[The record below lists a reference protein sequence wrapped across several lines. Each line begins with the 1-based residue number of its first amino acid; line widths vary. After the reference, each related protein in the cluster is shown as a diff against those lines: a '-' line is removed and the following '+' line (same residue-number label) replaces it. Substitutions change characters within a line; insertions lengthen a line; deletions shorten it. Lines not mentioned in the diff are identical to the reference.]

1 MTEITVNGM
10 TCTSC
15 ATHVK
20 DALEKIP
27 GVNAAVVS
35 YPESRAQVM
44 ADTAVSHNQLLAA
57 IAALGY
63 QGSIRVGDFKDEPKI
78 RDALEGAGLHI
89 AIIGSG
95 GAAMAA
101 ALKAVE
107 QGATVTLIER
117 GTIGGT
123 CVNIGCVPS
132 KIMIRAAHI
141 AHLRRESPFDGGIAA
156 TVPAIDRSKLL
167 AQQQARVDELR
178 HAKYEGILD
187 GNPAITVLHGEAR
200 FKDDQSLVVRLNE
213 GGEREVTFDRCLVA
227 TGASPAVPPIPGLKE
242 SPYWT
247 STEALVSDTIPARL
261 AVIGSSVVALELA
274 QAFARLGSQVT
285 ILARSTLFFRE
296 DPAIGEAV
304 TAAFRAEGI
313 EVLEHTQASQV
324 AHVNG
329 EFVLTT
335 GHGELRADKLLVAT
349 GRAPN
354 TRSLALDAAGVTV
367 NAQGAIVID
376 QGMRTSNPNIYAAGD
391 CTDQPQFV
399 YVAAAAGTRA
409 AINMTGGDAALNLT
423 AMPAVVFTDP
433 QVATVGY
440 SEAEAHHDGIE
451 TDSRTLTLDNVP
463 RALANFDT
471 RGFIKLVIEEGSGRL
486 IGVQAVAP
494 EAGELIQTAVLAI
507 RNRMTVQELADQLF
521 PYLTMVEG
529 LKLAAQ
535 TPLGEICRY
544 RVCRVMPSSR
554 HRSPTLVSGCP
565 IAAIARRSLAAVILN
580 GRPPFRPRARADAK
594 PAMVRSAI
602 NSRSNSA
609 NAAKMPKTSLPA
621 AVVVS
626 MAAPWPVNTLR
637 PMPRAV
643 RSCTVLMRWRKS
655 RPSRSSFHT
664 TSVSPGRSAFR
675 QLTKPGRSSR
685 LPDAWSS

>member
-1 MTEITVNGM
+1 MTYLKITGM
-10 TCTSC
+10 TCDSC
-15 ATHVK
+15 AAHVK
-20 DALEKIP
+20 EALEKVP
-27 GVNAAVVS
+27 GVQSAIVS
-35 YPESRAQVM
+35 YPNGTAQLAVE
-44 ADTAVSHNQLLAA
+44 AGTSPDALTAAVAG
-57 IAALGY
+57 LGY
-63 QGSIRVGDFKDEPKI
+63 RATLADAPVAPAGGGLLGKMREWLGSEDKAGS
-78 RDALEGAGLHI
+78 DASALHV
-89 AIIGSG
+89 AVIGSG

-107 QGATVTLIER
+107 QGAKVTLIER

-132 KIMIRAAHI
+132 KIMIRAAHV

-156 TVPAIDRSKLL
+156 TPPAILRERLL

-200 FKDDQSLVVRLNE
+200 FKDSQRLTVRLND
-213 GGEREVTFDRCLVA
+213 GGERVVAFDRCLVA
-227 TGASPAVPPIPGLKE
+227 TGASPAIPPITGLKDT
-242 SPYWT
+242 PYWT
-247 STEALVSDTIPARL
+247 STEALVSDTIPKRL

-313 EVLEHTQASQV
+313 KVLEHTQASQV
-324 AHVNG
+324 AYADG

-335 GHGELRADKLLVAT
+335 GHGEVRADKLLVAT
-349 GRAPN
+349 GRTPN
-354 TRSLALDAAGVTV
+354 TRSLALEAAGVAV

-376 QGMRTSNPNIYAAGD
+376 KGMRTSTPHIYAAGD

-409 AINMTGGDAALNLT
+409 AINMTGGDATLNLT

-451 TDSRTLTLDNVP
+451 TDSRLLTLDNVP

-535 TPLGEICRY
+535 TFTKDVKQL
-544 RVCRVMPSSR
+544 
-554 HRSPTLVSGCP
+554 
-565 IAAIARRSLAAVILN
+565 
-580 GRPPFRPRARADAK
+580 
-594 PAMVRSAI
+594 
-602 NSRSNSA
+602 
-609 NAAKMPKTSLPA
+609 
-621 AVVVS
+621 
-626 MAAPWPVNTLR
+626 
-637 PMPRAV
+637 
-643 RSCTVLMRWRKS
+643 SCCA
-655 RPSRSSFHT
+655 
-664 TSVSPGRSAFR
+664 G
-675 QLTKPGRSSR
+675 
-685 LPDAWSS
+685 

>member
-354 TRSLALDAAGVTV
+354 TRSLALDAAGV
-367 NAQGAIVID
+367 NCQCARGHRYRPRHAHEQPEHLRG
-376 QGMRTSNPNIYAAGD
+376 RRLHRPAA
-391 CTDQPQFV
+391 V
-399 YVAAAAGTRA
+399 R
-409 AINMTGGDAALNLT
+409 L
-423 AMPAVVFTDP
+423 
-433 QVATVGY
+433 
-440 SEAEAHHDGIE
+440 
-451 TDSRTLTLDNVP
+451 R
-463 RALANFDT
+463 
-471 RGFIKLVIEEGSGRL
+471 GSGRRHPCRDQHDRRRRSPQSDRDAGS
-486 IGVQAVAP
+486 GVHRPA
-494 EAGELIQTAVLAI
+494 
-507 RNRMTVQELADQLF
+507 
-521 PYLTMVEG
+521 
-529 LKLAAQ
+529 
-535 TPLGEICRY
+535 
-544 RVCRVMPSSR
+544 SR
-554 HRSPTLVSGCP
+554 HRGLQRGGS
-565 IAAIARRSLAAVILN
+565 A
-580 GRPPFRPRARADAK
+580 PRWHRDRQSHADTRQ
-594 PAMVRSAI
+594 RSA
-602 NSRSNSA
+602 SA
-609 NAAKMPKTSLPA
+609 CQ
-621 AVVVS
+621 
-626 MAAPWPVNTLR
+626 LR
-637 PMPRAV
+637 
-643 RSCTVLMRWRKS
+643 
-655 RPSRSSFHT
+655 HT
-664 TSVSPGRSAFR
+664 RLHQAGHRGR
-675 QLTKPGRSSR
+675 
-685 LPDAWSS
+685 

>member
-1 MTEITVNGM
+1 MTTLKITGM
-10 TCTSC
+10 TCDSC
-15 ATHVK
+15 AVHVK
-20 DALEKIP
+20 EALEKVP
-27 GVNAAVVS
+27 GVQSAEVSYAKGSARLAIEADTSPDTLTAAV
-35 YPESRAQVM
+35 AG
-44 ADTAVSHNQLLAA
+44 
-57 IAALGY
+57 LGY
-63 QGSIRVGDFKDEPKI
+63 RATLADAPVAPAGGGLLGKVREWLGSDDKAGGD
-78 RDALEGAGLHI
+78 AGKLHI
-89 AIIGSG
+89 AVIGSG

-107 QGATVTLIER
+107 QGAHVTLIER

-123 CVNIGCVPS
+123 CVNVGCVPS

-141 AHLRRESPFDGGIAA
+141 VHLRRESPFDAGLPAA
-156 TVPAIDRSKLL
+156 APAVLRERLL
-167 AQQQARVDELR
+167 AQQQGRVEELR
-178 HAKYEGILD
+178 HAKYEGILAST
-187 GNPAITVLHGEAR
+187 PAITVLRGEAR
-200 FKDDQSLVVRLNE
+200 FRDTRTLTVATAD
-213 GGEREVTFDRCLVA
+213 GGTHEVNFDRCLIA
-227 TGASPAVPPIPGLKE
+227 TGASPALPPIPGLADT
-242 SPYWT
+242 PHWT
-247 STEALVSDTIPARL
+247 STEALESSSLPERL
-261 AVIGSSVVALELA
+261 AVIGSSVVAVELA

-304 TAAFRAEGI
+304 TDAFRAEGI
-313 EVLEHTQASQV
+313 EVLDHTQASHV
-324 AHVNG
+324 AYAGG

-335 GHGELRADKLLVAT
+335 GQGEVRADKLLVAT

-354 TRSLALDAAGVTV
+354 TRSLNLEAAGVEV

-376 QGMRTSNPNIYAAGD
+376 RAMRTSAPHIFAAGD

-409 AINMTGGDAALNLT
+409 AINMTGGDTALNLT

-471 RGFIKLVIEEGSGRL
+471 RGFIKLVVEEGSGRL

-494 EAGELIQTAVLAI
+494 EAGELIQTAALAI

-535 TPLGEICRY
+535 TFNKDVKQL
-544 RVCRVMPSSR
+544 
-554 HRSPTLVSGCP
+554 
-565 IAAIARRSLAAVILN
+565 
-580 GRPPFRPRARADAK
+580 
-594 PAMVRSAI
+594 
-602 NSRSNSA
+602 
-609 NAAKMPKTSLPA
+609 
-621 AVVVS
+621 
-626 MAAPWPVNTLR
+626 
-637 PMPRAV
+637 
-643 RSCTVLMRWRKS
+643 SCCA
-655 RPSRSSFHT
+655 
-664 TSVSPGRSAFR
+664 G
-675 QLTKPGRSSR
+675 
-685 LPDAWSS
+685 